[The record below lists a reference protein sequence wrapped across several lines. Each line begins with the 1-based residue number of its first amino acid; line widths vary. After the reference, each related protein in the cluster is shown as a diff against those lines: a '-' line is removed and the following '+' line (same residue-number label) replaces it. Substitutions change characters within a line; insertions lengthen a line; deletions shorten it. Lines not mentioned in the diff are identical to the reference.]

1 MRSGAF
7 NRSTFRSSP
16 PPPNLIDRSP
26 HAPTTRTRPPTLRS
40 PRSPRSASGLALGQL
55 RGYVPAKAYAGG
67 EVAVGAHHPG
77 CVEARNMCPFG
88 CEYDGR
94 VSVTRFRGQYLMYVR
109 ANLRPGGGGRW
120 VQVTRAPSAHGPWGS
135 MEVVSMAEY
144 DACMAV
150 HGNVYAANIKPNPAD
165 GGRSVLGVFP
175 MCGPERPQGMHGP
188 TSARTS
194 GYMGLAVSCDGVRF
208 GKVRPVLRIRKE
220 WAGRPSDLPVDGMV
234 YRPAVGV
241 DAGAGAGAGADAAYL
256 FIHCD
261 MPHDYTRTGRSR
273 IVRHRLSLEALKA
286 FTDESK
292 RALGEACDAQGLEG
306 RGYGAGSSEASVRG
320 APGPLNLT
328 HDGKSW
334 RPGPP
339 GTCPYFN

>member
-1 MRSGAF
+1 M
-7 NRSTFRSSP
+7 
-16 PPPNLIDRSP
+16 
-26 HAPTTRTRPPTLRS
+26 
-40 PRSPRSASGLALGQL
+40 
-55 RGYVPAKAYAGG
+55 
-67 EVAVGAHHPG
+67 GAHHPG

-94 VSVTRFRGQYLMYVR
+94 VSVTRFRGHYLMYVR

-120 VQVTRAPSAHGPWGS
+120 LQVARAPSARGPWGP

-165 GGRSVLGVFP
+165 GGRTLLGVFP

-194 GYMGLAVSCDGVRF
+194 GYMGLAVSCDGIRF

-220 WAGRPSDLPVDGMV
+220 WAGRPSDLPVDGLV
-234 YRPAVGV
+234 HRPGLGE
-241 DAGAGAGAGADAAYL
+241 GAGAGASVGREAAYL

-261 MPHDYTRTGRSR
+261 MPHDYTRTGKSR
-273 IVRHRLSLEALKA
+273 IVRHRLDLAALRA
-286 FTDESK
+286 FTDEST
-292 RALGEACDAQGLEG
+292 RVLGGSCDARGLVG
-306 RGYGAGSSEASVRG
+306 RGQGKGEGEGEREGEGEGSEASGDATAMPMASVRG
-320 APGPLNLT
+320 VRVPGGPVPGGPVPGGPVNLT